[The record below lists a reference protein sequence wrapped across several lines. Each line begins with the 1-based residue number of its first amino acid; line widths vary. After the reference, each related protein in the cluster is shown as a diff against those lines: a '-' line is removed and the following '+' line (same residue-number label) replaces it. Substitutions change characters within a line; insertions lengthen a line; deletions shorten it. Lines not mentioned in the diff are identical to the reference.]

1 MNKIKNILHPRGK
14 FIHGGWDNVCSI
26 FDEHKNGTFNLDTFF
41 ESNFGWMHV
50 PSIIPQKCQEYPKEN
65 FVAFIHNPF
74 YSYKFNHL
82 LSNPILQPY
91 PEPMLELIN
100 QHCRGLFFMSA
111 HERDIFDSYFQSNGL
126 NVACS
131 TLYHPLQNLSVNF
144 SWDKFMQNKNK
155 LIIQSGMHLRKPSS
169 VAILSTLIKGT
180 NRSAAIV
187 PWTQKNQTNLNIELK
202 QKTELIDLNN
212 LVKIAQLSFLDY
224 IKLYE
229 NNIFFLDT
237 HDISACNLVLDC
249 ISTNAPIILNRLPAN
264 EEYLGKDYPLFF
276 NSLQEASIMC
286 TDNNLILKAHEYLVA
301 MDKSHLSLSSFK
313 CNFINSDIYQSL

>member
-14 FIHGGWDNVCSI
+14 FIHEGWDNVCSI

-41 ESNFGWMHV
+41 ESNFGWMHA
-50 PSIIPQKCQEYPKEN
+50 PSIIPKKCEEYPKEN

-74 YSYKFNHL
+74 RSYKFNE
-82 LSNPILQPY
+82 SIFNPILKPY
-91 PEPMLELIN
+91 PEPILDLLN
-100 QHCRGLFFMSA
+100 KYCKGLFFMCL
-111 HERDIFDSYFQSNGL
+111 EEELIFNSYFKSIGINI
-126 NVACS
+126 ACE

-144 SWDKFMQNKNK
+144 SWHKFMQNKNK

-169 VAILSTLIKGT
+169 VAILSTLIKGS

-187 PWTQKNQTNLNIELK
+187 PWNQKNQTNLNIELK
-202 QKTELIDLNN
+202 QKTELINLND
-212 LVKIAQLSFLDY
+212 LVKIPELSSLDY

-229 NNIFFLDT
+229 NNIFFLDA

-264 EEYLGKDYPLFF
+264 EEYLGKEYPLFF
-276 NSLQEASIMC
+276 NSLEEAAAISV
-286 TDNNLILKAHEYLVA
+286 DNDLILKAHEYLA
-301 MDKSHLSLSSFK
+301 SMDKSRFSLHNFK
-313 CNFINSDIYQSL
+313 CNFLNSDIYKSL